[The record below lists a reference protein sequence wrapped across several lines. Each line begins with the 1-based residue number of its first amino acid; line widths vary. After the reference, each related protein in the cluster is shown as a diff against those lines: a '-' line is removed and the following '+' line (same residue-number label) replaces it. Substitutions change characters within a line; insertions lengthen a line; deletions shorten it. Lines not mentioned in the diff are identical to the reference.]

1 MELISSNAAA
11 SGRFSNPEPQM
22 NRLLNPIKCTKFWW
36 INSIRIKRCLMSKI
50 KGHHIWTSTIIGF
63 SNPEP
68 QMDRLLNPVKCTKF
82 WWINSIRIKRW
93 LMSKKKGHHI
103 WTSTVIG
110 FCNPTPPPEW
120 ADLPSCRTRWTGWGW
135 TVTAMS
141 YTWLYLT
148 RQSPQIGL
156 ASGWATLC

>member
-68 QMDRLLNPVKCTKF
+68 QMDGLLNPVKCTKF

-93 LMSKKKGHHI
+93 LMSKKKRASHLDIHCHRVLQPYPSPWMGRFAELPNPMNGLRLN
-103 WTSTVIG
+103 SN
-110 FCNPTPPPEW
+110 CNE
-120 ADLPSCRTRWTGWGW
+120 LH
-135 TVTAMS
+135 
-141 YTWLYLT
+141 L
-148 RQSPQIGL
+148 IIFN
-156 ASGWATLC
+156 